1 MVVHLG
7 KCWGLCFQS
16 VGASQSDSKSTVE
29 VCVFRVLEPLRV
41 TESLLLRFVFSE
53 CWSLS
58 KWLKVY
64 CWGLCFQ
71 SVGASKSLLLRF
83 VFSECWSL
91 SEWLK
96 VYCWGLCFQS
106 VGASQSDSKSTG
118 EVCVFRVL
126 EPLRVT
132 ESLLLRFVF
141 SECWSLSEW
150 LKVYCWGLCFQSV
163 GASKSLLLR
172 FVFSECWSLSKWL
185 KVYCWGLCFQ
195 SVWASQSDWKST
207 VEVSVFRVLEPL
219 KVTESLLL
227 RFVFSE
233 CWSLTK
239 WLKVYC
245 WRLFSEC
252 WSLTKW
258 LKVYCWHLFSECWS
272 LTKWLKVY
280 SWCLC
285 FQGHGSVGASQ
296 SGDSQFPLQPP
307 RGCHC
312 AQLPC
317 WWVQR
322 DSQNSHCQHCLHRES
337 WF

>member
-16 VGASQSDSKSTVE
+16 VGASQSDSKSTGE
-29 VCVFRVLEPLRV
+29 VCVFRVLAPLRV
-41 TESLLLRFVFSE
+41 TQSLLLRFVFSE

-58 KWLKVY
+58 EWLKVY

-106 VGASQSDSKSTG
+106 VGASQSDSKSTV

-126 EPLRVT
+126 EH
-132 ESLLLRFVF
+132 
-141 SECWSLSEW
+141 

-163 GASKSLLLR
+163 GAS
-172 FVFSECWSLSKWL
+172 
-185 KVYCWGLCFQ
+185 
-195 SVWASQSDWKST
+195 QSDWKST
-207 VEVSVFRVLEPL
+207 VEVCVFRVFEPL

-227 RFVFSE
+227 RFLFSE

-280 SWCLC
+280 CWCLC